1 MQPKRKKNVNNVKK
15 EILLKEYEE
24 AVSYLRI
31 AEQNFEYASPEFFEV
46 ANQELTLARLKN
58 DMVLKKMK
66 ACNLM

>member
-1 MQPKRKKNVNNVKK
+1 MSNKNIMPS
-15 EILLKEYEE
+15 ERELLLKEYEE
-24 AVSYLRI
+24 AVSLFRI

-46 ANQELTLARLKN
+46 ANQELTVARLKN

>member
-1 MQPKRKKNVNNVKK
+1 MKNKNVVPSEK

-24 AVSYLRI
+24 AISLLRI

-46 ANQELTLARLKN
+46 ANQELTLARLKK
-58 DMVLKKMK
+58 DMILKKMK

>member
-1 MQPKRKKNVNNVKK
+1 MKNKNVVLSEK

-24 AVSYLRI
+24 AVSLLRI

-46 ANQELTLARLKN
+46 ANQELTLARLKK

-66 ACNLM
+66 ACNLV

>member
-1 MQPKRKKNVNNVKK
+1 MKNKNVVLSEK

-24 AVSYLRI
+24 AISLLRI

-46 ANQELTLARLKN
+46 ANQELTLARLKK

>member
-1 MQPKRKKNVNNVKK
+1 MSNKNIMPSEK

-24 AVSYLRI
+24 AFSLLRI

-46 ANQELTLARLKN
+46 ANQELTVARLKN
-58 DMVLKKMK
+58 DAILKKMK

>member
-1 MQPKRKKNVNNVKK
+1 MKNKSVVSSEK

-31 AEQNFEYASPEFFEV
+31 AEQNFEYVSPEFFEV

>member
-1 MQPKRKKNVNNVKK
+1 MKNKNN
-15 EILLKEYEE
+15 ILSERELLLREYEE

-31 AEQNFEYASPEFFEV
+31 AEQNFEYASSEFFEV
-46 ANQELTLARLKN
+46 ANQELTLARLKK

>member
-1 MQPKRKKNVNNVKK
+1 MSNKNIMPS
-15 EILLKEYEE
+15 ERELLLKEYEE
-24 AVSYLRI
+24 AVSLLRI

-46 ANQELTLARLKN
+46 ANQELTVARLKN

>member
-1 MQPKRKKNVNNVKK
+1 MSNKNIIPS
-15 EILLKEYEE
+15 ERELLLKEYKE
-24 AVSYLRI
+24 AISHLRI

>member
-1 MQPKRKKNVNNVKK
+1 MKNKNVVPSEQ

-24 AVSYLRI
+24 AISLLRI

-46 ANQELTLARLKN
+46 ANQELTLARLKK

-66 ACNLM
+66 ACNLV

>member
-1 MQPKRKKNVNNVKK
+1 MKNKNVVPSEK

-24 AVSYLRI
+24 AFSLLRI

-46 ANQELTLARLKN
+46 ANQELTVARLKK

-66 ACNLM
+66 ACNLV

>member
-1 MQPKRKKNVNNVKK
+1 MKNKNVVPSEK

-24 AVSYLRI
+24 AVSLLRI

-46 ANQELTLARLKN
+46 ANQELTLARLKK

>member
-1 MQPKRKKNVNNVKK
+1 MKNKNVVPSEK

-24 AVSYLRI
+24 AIFLLRI

-46 ANQELTLARLKN
+46 ANQELTLARLKK

>member
-1 MQPKRKKNVNNVKK
+1 MKNKNVVLS
-15 EILLKEYEE
+15 ERELLLKEYEE

-46 ANQELTLARLKN
+46 ANQELTVARLKN
-58 DMVLKKMK
+58 DAILKKMR

>member
-1 MQPKRKKNVNNVKK
+1 MKNKSVVSSDK

-24 AVSYLRI
+24 AVSLLRI

-46 ANQELTLARLKN
+46 ANQELTVARLKN

>member
-1 MQPKRKKNVNNVKK
+1 MKNKNVVLSEK

-24 AVSYLRI
+24 AISHLRI

>member
-1 MQPKRKKNVNNVKK
+1 MKNKNNILS
-15 EILLKEYEE
+15 ERELLLKEYEE
-24 AVSYLRI
+24 AVSCLKI

>member
-1 MQPKRKKNVNNVKK
+1 MSNKNIMPS
-15 EILLKEYEE
+15 ERELLLKEYEE
-24 AVSYLRI
+24 AVSLLRI

-46 ANQELTLARLKN
+46 ANQELTLARLKK

>member
-1 MQPKRKKNVNNVKK
+1 MKNKSVVSYEK

-24 AVSYLRI
+24 AISHLRI

-58 DMVLKKMK
+58 DTILKKMK
-66 ACNLM
+66 TCNLM